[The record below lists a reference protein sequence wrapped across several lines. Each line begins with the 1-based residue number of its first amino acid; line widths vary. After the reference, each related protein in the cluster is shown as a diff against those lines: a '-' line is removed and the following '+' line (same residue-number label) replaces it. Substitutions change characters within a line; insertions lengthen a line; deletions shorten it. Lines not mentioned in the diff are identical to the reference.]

1 MNPEQKHKKGGA
13 RLLKPSSKKA
23 ETAPEKETEAVPTK
37 KPEFTDGDAAAGQKA
52 KKPKPQRTTRQKV
65 LRGVFIG
72 VTVLAAIIVAIGIA
86 LAIFIQKPPQV
97 TQPDRNSRE
106 PSGTEAQD
114 DEAAGSTARPDG
126 VSSDRKEDF
135 YTFLVVGRD
144 TYGGGNTDTI
154 MLASYDIPNQ
164 KLSVMSIPRDTLV
177 NVSWDIKKINSV
189 YNMYGGGDEGMDAL
203 KDEVSQLVGF
213 IPDYTFVVE
222 WEAVGKLVDAIG
234 GVYFDVPR
242 RMYYNDLSQN
252 FRIDL
257 QEGYQLIDG
266 DKAMQLLRWRHN
278 SDDNGNILNSGYA
291 NGDLGRI
298 ETQQAFLQAAIE
310 QCLQKITEVDTIT
323 GIAQIFFENVTTEL
337 SVGNLAW
344 FAQQAIFGNSAGE
357 KLDMANVN
365 FVTMPWVSADGVW
378 SRTYNNHPS
387 YVAPDVDELVNVVN
401 EYFNPYVD
409 DLRQD
414 ELDIMYVN
422 DDGTLGCTSGVL
434 EDTKYNSWVRNKN
447 SSSSGSGT
455 SSTTPS
461 SSTSP
466 SPSASASETPSTNPS
481 PNATETPAPSPSGST
496 TPTPTPSDT
505 QPAVSETPAPS
516 PSESTSPSPTPS
528 ETQPAVSETPVP
540 SPSATETP
548 SPSPSESGGADQPP
562 EGIPIYTPE
571 VPAET
576 IPAA

>member
-1 MNPEQKHKKGGA
+1 MNPEQNRKKGGA

-23 ETAPEKETEAVPTK
+23 EAAPEKENETVPTK
-37 KPEFTDGDAAAGQKA
+37 KPEFTDRDAEAGQAQKT
-52 KKPKPQRTTRQKV
+52 KKPKPQLTTKQKV

-72 VTVLAAIIVAIGIA
+72 VTVLAAIIVVIGIA
-86 LAIFIQKPPQV
+86 LAIFVQKPAQV
-97 TQPDRNSRE
+97 TQPDRGSKE
-106 PSGTEAQD
+106 PTSTEEQS
-114 DEAAGSTARPDG
+114 ETGAAGTRPGG

-164 KLSVMSIPRDTLV
+164 KLSVMSIPRDTMV
-177 NVSWDIKKINSV
+177 NVSWDIKRINSV
-189 YNMYGGGDEGMDAL
+189 YNMYGGGDDGMDAL
-203 KDEVSQLVGF
+203 KEEVSQLVGF

-222 WEAVGKLVDAIG
+222 WEAVGKLVDAVG

-252 FRIDL
+252 FKIDL

-278 SDDNGNILNSGYA
+278 SDDNGKILNSGYA
-291 NGDLGRI
+291 TGDLGRI
-298 ETQQAFLQAAIE
+298 ETQQAFLKAAIE
-310 QCLQKITEVDTIT
+310 QCLQKITDVKTIT

-344 FAQQAIFGNSAGE
+344 FAQQAVFGNSEGM
-357 KLDMANVN
+357 KLDMENVS
-365 FVTMPWVSADGVW
+365 FFTMPNTGKYVPTRYSGEQ
-378 SRTYNNHPS
+378 S
-387 YVAPDVDELVNVVN
+387 YVVPSVDELVELVN
-401 EYFNPYVD
+401 ENLNPYVD

-447 SSSSGSGT
+447 SGSSGSGSSGSGS

-461 SSTSP
+461 ASTSP
-466 SPSASASETPSTNPS
+466 SPSASASETPS
-481 PNATETPAPSPSGST
+481 ATETPTPSPSESAAPSPTPSETQPAASET
-496 TPTPTPSDT
+496 PSPSPSESASPTPAPSET

-516 PSESTSPSPTPS
+516 PSAS
-528 ETQPAVSETPVP
+528 
-540 SPSATETP
+540 ETP
-548 SPSPSESGGADQPP
+548 SPSPSESGGTDQPP

-576 IPAA
+576 APAA

>member
-1 MNPEQKHKKGGA
+1 MNPEQNHRKGGA
-13 RLLKPSSKKA
+13 RLMKPSSKKA
-23 ETAPEKETEAVPTK
+23 EPAPEKEREAVPTR
-37 KPEFTDGDAAAGQKA
+37 KPEFTDKDAAAGQKA

-72 VTVLAAIIVAIGIA
+72 VTVLAAIIVVIGIA
-86 LAIFIQKPPQV
+86 LAIFVQKPPQV
-97 TQPDRNSRE
+97 TQPDRNSKE
-106 PSGTEAQD
+106 PASTETQD
-114 DEAAGSTARPDG
+114 DEVVGSTSRPDG

-154 MLASYDIPNQ
+154 MLVAYDIPNQ
-164 KLSVMSIPRDTLV
+164 QLSVMNIPRDTLV

-189 YNMYGGGDEGMDAL
+189 YNMYGGGDEGMEAL
-203 KDEVSQLVGF
+203 KEEVSQLVGF

-222 WEAVGKLVDAIG
+222 WEAVGKLVDAID

-252 FRIDL
+252 FKIDL
-257 QEGYQLIDG
+257 QPGYQLIDG

-278 SDDNGNILNSGYA
+278 SDDSGHILNSGYA

-298 ETQQAFLQAAIE
+298 ETQQAFLQAALE
-310 QCLQKITEVDTIT
+310 QCLQKITDVKTIT

-344 FAQQAIFGNSAGE
+344 FAQQAIFGNSDGQ
-357 KLDMANVN
+357 KLDMSSVT
-365 FVTMPWVSADGVW
+365 FLTMPWVSADGVW

-387 YVAPDVDELVNVVN
+387 YVAPDVDELVDVVN
-401 EYFNPYVD
+401 EHFNPYVD
-409 DLRQD
+409 DLRKD

-422 DDGTLGCTSGVL
+422 SDGTLGCTSGVL
-434 EDTKYNSWVRNKN
+434 EDTKYNSWVKNKGSGSSG
-447 SSSSGSGT
+447 SSSSSSAPSAST
-455 SSTTPS
+455 SST
-461 SSTSP
+461 
-466 SPSASASETPSTNPS
+466 PSASESPSTAPSGSATPS
-481 PNATETPAPSPSGST
+481 PAPSGST
-496 TPTPTPSDT
+496 SPNPAPSESVSPSVTPS
-505 QPAVSETPAPS
+505 PS
-516 PSESTSPSPTPS
+516 PSESAPSSPTPS

-540 SPSATETP
+540 SPSASETP
-548 SPSPSESGGADQPP
+548 APSPSESGGSAEEPP

-571 VPAET
+571 APAET
-576 IPAA
+576 APAA